1 MLRKLAVCALVFA
14 LGGCGGGKK
23 EAAEL
28 KAHVGKLQQLE
39 GLNRQVA
46 EFITRL
52 DQPSFEITE
61 ADLVKARELID
72 LYIAEIEKIP
82 SVDIEYRELRVAH
95 DLYMRKLAE
104 AKTQA
109 ADAGRELKR
118 ERGNVAIG
126 MRYIRQMT
134 ELNYKAIDVLW
145 LRTDQSGEFPLKWPE

>member
-1 MLRKLAVCALVFA
+1 MLRKLAICAFVFA
-14 LGGCGGGKK
+14 LGGCGGDE

-28 KAHVGKLQQLE
+28 KAHVAKLQQLD

-52 DQPSFEITE
+52 DQPSYEITAE
-61 ADLVKARELID
+61 DLEKARALINR
-72 LYIAEIEKIP
+72 YIAEIEKIP

-95 DLYMRKLAE
+95 RTYGRKLAE

-109 ADAGRELKR
+109 TDSGRELKR
-118 ERGNVAIG
+118 ERINVAIG
-126 MRYIRQMT
+126 MRYIEKMT

-145 LRTDQSGEFPLKWPE
+145 LRTDQPEEFPLKWPG